1 MKKIDNS
8 KLEQLSKRELIEYI
22 KKLDQTNDFG
32 LVWES
37 HEEDIVNN
45 LQKKLPILTEVKKNK
60 IQNDKNNSSNII
72 IEGDNYDSLSILN
85 YTHQGKIDVIFIDP
99 PYNTGKEFLYND
111 KLINLTDDY
120 SLSKWL
126 SFMTMRLELAK
137 NLMK

>member
-72 IEGDNYDSLSILN
+72 IEGDNYDSLF
-85 YTHQGKIDVIFIDP
+85 KFIIIGNP
-99 PYNTGKEFLYND
+99 STGKTCILHSFLEG
-111 KLINLTDDY
+111 KCI
-120 SLSKWL
+120 
-126 SFMTMRLELAK
+126 FF
-137 NLMK
+137 